1 MRRCGH
7 TVGIAANAG
16 SQLHIFIVWNQS
28 VPIDNH
34 LRRVDQGNQ
43 WGAKGIYTHLLL
55 LVGDAD
61 CSPSIGVE
69 HRIHQRLY
77 GTGSSE
83 DVVVALEAF
92 IRIQDKIRIVE
103 DTGIASQHV
112 DGRLQLL
119 LYRSDKGTTDG
130 LSGFSATA
138 SLLQL
143 KELLLQ
149 SEVLIVAIHEHSD
162 EQTDDG
168 QCHHANYQQ
177 LHMSH
182 LCLLLLCL
190 KQVDVTCHICHMQL
204 QRFALGNELKAVLQ
218 F

>member
-1 MRRCGH
+1 M
-7 TVGIAANAG
+7 
-16 SQLHIFIVWNQS
+16 WNQS
-28 VPIDNH
+28 LPIDNH

-43 WGAKGIYTHLLL
+43 WGAKGIHTHQLL

-61 CSPSIGVE
+61 CSPGIGVE

-83 DVVVALEAF
+83 DVVIALGALIGLQE
-92 IRIQDKIRIVE
+92 KIRIVE

-112 DGRLQLL
+112 DGRFQLL

-130 LSGFSATA
+130 LSGLSASA

-149 SEVLIVAIHEHSD
+149 SEVLLVAIHEHTD
-162 EQTDDG
+162 EQTDDS
-168 QCHHANYQQ
+168 QCHQSYYQQ
-177 LHMSH
+177 LHISYF
-182 LCLLLLCL
+182 CLFLLCL
-190 KQVDVTCHICHMQL
+190 KLVDVTCHISHMQL